1 MHMSLGEL
9 RELVIDRDAW
19 RAAIHGVT
27 KSWTQLSNWT
37 ELNWISGSSSV
48 FLHLDFFLKITDQ
61 LLYFECLS
69 TYVCLI
75 LSSESTQVC
84 TVGTRPQSSPLL
96 LMYHMGRGGHMV
108 STHSMSVRELIV
120 RYCLKGITMDKLAL
134 WLLIFQ
140 GKFFEVWREI
150 LWGLER
156 NSLGLCAVPSSH
168 QILLTCFGIFWRF
181 MLKSMITILVTKYWF
196 CHSNFPSIFISLHS
210 TLRIPHLF
218 SYSLT

>member
-1 MHMSLGEL
+1 MRWLDGITDSMHMSLGEL

-150 LWGLER
+150 LWDY
-156 NSLGLCAVPSSH
+156 V
-168 QILLTCFGIFWRF
+168 RF
-181 MLKSMITILVTKYWF
+181 LVLIKF
-196 CHSNFPSIFISLHS
+196 
-210 TLRIPHLF
+210 
-218 SYSLT
+218 YSLVLAYSEDSC